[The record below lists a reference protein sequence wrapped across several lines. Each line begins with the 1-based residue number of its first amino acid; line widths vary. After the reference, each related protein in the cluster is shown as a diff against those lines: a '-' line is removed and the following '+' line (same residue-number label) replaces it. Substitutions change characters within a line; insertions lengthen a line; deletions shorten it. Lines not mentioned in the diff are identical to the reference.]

1 VWTGK
6 IRRGIFKCHIT
17 DTREIRVDWERHNI
31 QASHQWYKNDP
42 CVGKREIITEEVEE
56 DRRGVV
62 E

>member
-1 VWTGK
+1 MWTGK

-42 CVGKREIITEEVEE
+42 CKQGN
-56 DRRGVV
+56 
-62 E
+62 